1 VDGYT
6 ILAADYDVETATIE
20 KDGVVITLQLGKG
33 LVVAAAPA
41 APALGNPIAATA
53 VAASNGTP
61 GADTPAAEA
70 PKPGIAVHTATEQL
84 LSMVLSMPSGVE
96 VPPLPIAE
104 GDDLAKDSQTALAS
118 TIVIEENDP
127 DEIAERKA
135 NIGWAKVDMQA
146 HIKEGGTAVSYIKQL
161 EERRKE
167 EAARQQ
173 AARAEAEARIV
184 ELAKKLS
191 EQELQ
196 KEREALNR
204 WLIDNEVPP
213 LEGENEEEGEEG
225 AEEEAAE

>member
-41 APALGNPIAATA
+41 TPALA
-53 VAASNGTP
+53 AASGTGRGTEAGTAP
-61 GADTPAAEA
+61 TPAEQP
-70 PKPGIAVHTATEQL
+70 PKEPVLKTVTEQL
-84 LSMVLSMPSGVE
+84 ISMAVGGSPGTD
-96 VPPLPIAE
+96 VPPLPVAD
-104 GDDLAKDSQTALAS
+104 GDDLSEDAAKALTS
-118 TIVIEENDP
+118 TIVIQEDAS
-127 DEIAERKA
+127 DEDA
-135 NIGWAKVDMQA
+135 NHLANVGWAKVDMQA

-173 AARAEAEARIV
+173 KARAEAEAKIV